1 MDWKHP
7 IHVAVVRAAG
17 IAINFLLP
25 AIPSPPQQ
33 RLSEEIL
40 TLYMKGCSLFS
51 VAPFL
56 ILHLGM
62 RPSLH
67 LDWIPGLL
75 IMATWDLRREWGSWT
90 APRSHPVIFPWHLLR
105 WRRNNTS
112 AEAEKEE
119 EEGHVLFSTL
129 LLLLGHPLY
138 SIFHVPSCCGP
149 VLGRL
154 LQERTFGIAAV
165 DISYRHYCS
174 YNKDR

>member
-1 MDWKHP
+1 MWP
-7 IHVAVVRAAG
+7 WCG
-17 IAINFLLP
+17 LLGSP
-25 AIPSPPQQ
+25 STFYCLLSPPLLSRGCQ
-33 RLSEEIL
+33 RKFLPFTWRGAL
-40 TLYMKGCSLFS
+40 CSVLP
-51 VAPFL
+51 PFL
-56 ILHLGM
+56 SYNLEWGQ
-62 RPSLH
+62 SLH

-75 IMATWDLRREWGSWT
+75 IMATWDLRREWGTWM

-112 AEAEKEE
+112 AEAEKE

-154 LQERTFGIAAV
+154 LQERTFGIVAV

-174 YNKDR
+174 YS